1 MSHVGKMIVLVGLG
15 IVVVGGI
22 VWGLGRLGF
31 RGLPGDINYQSG
43 NVRIYIPIVS
53 CLAVSAIL
61 SVLFWLAKMLV
72 R

>member
-1 MSHVGKMIVLVGLG
+1 MSHLGKLIFLVGLG
-15 IVVVGGI
+15 IVLVGGI

-43 NVRIYIPIVS
+43 NVRIYVPIVS
-53 CLAVSAIL
+53 CLVVSAIL
-61 SVLFWLAKMLV
+61 SVLVWIARMLL